1 MPGTAKP
8 VQNQY
13 SWTNLSSL
21 LYVEQPVGTGYSLGT
36 PNAQVIYPSFEI
48 RLMTIKM
55 DSPERS
61 GCGFTAGWFLAAIPR
76 HLLRAEGKELLSF
89 RRKRKY
95 LITSRLLV
103 LIQANSMR
111 ECMCLV
117 RSALST
123 WKRTI
128 KSLLDIAD
136 YIYSNP
142 TLLDLNL
149 KGIWIAD
156 RELH

>member
-48 RLMTIKM
+48 RLMTKIH
-55 DSPERS
+55 SPERN
-61 GCGFTAGWFLAAIPR
+61 GCGFTAGWFLAAVPR
-76 HLLRAEGKELLSF
+76 HLLRAEGKELLSYW
-89 RRKRKY
+89 RKRKY
-95 LITSRLLV
+95 LITSSLLV
-103 LIQANSMR
+103 LIQTNSMR
-111 ECMCLV
+111 ECMCRV
-117 RSALST
+117 RIALSA
-123 WKRTI
+123 WKRVT
-128 KSLLDIAD
+128 KYLSDIAD

-142 TLLDLNL
+142 TLLDLKL